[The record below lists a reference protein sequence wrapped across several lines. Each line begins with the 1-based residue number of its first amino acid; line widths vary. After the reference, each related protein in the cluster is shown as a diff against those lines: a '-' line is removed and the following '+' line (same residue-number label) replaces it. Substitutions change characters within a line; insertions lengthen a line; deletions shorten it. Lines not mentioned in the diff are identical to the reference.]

1 MRWCEL
7 HGAKRAK
14 AFGHVTKM
22 TRVSASTPLIGRRR
36 RALPFMSLHI
46 YIHMVASTALL
57 LADKNTKQKAELK
70 ISIESIILNPN
81 KNFK

>member
-36 RALPFMSLHI
+36 RALPFMSPHT
-46 YIHMVASTALL
+46 MFASTALL
-57 LADKNTKQKAELK
+57 LPDINTPSK
-70 ISIESIILNPN
+70 IIL
-81 KNFK
+81 

>member
-46 YIHMVASTALL
+46 HMARLHCNL
-57 LADKNTKQKAELK
+57 LADTKTKQK
-70 ISIESIILNPN
+70 
-81 KNFK
+81 KNEN